1 MNQYADLEIG
11 LHYYD
16 EQSYAVE
23 TRFSAPG
30 SEVDKRLPGTHLVQF
45 NFEELRSLV
54 FDPPEYGAKLTQ
66 GLFANSLVLAE
77 FASALST
84 AQSNNAAL
92 RLRLVISPRIPEL
105 HSLQWETLVNP
116 IDQKPICT
124 NQNILFSRY
133 LSSFDWRPVRPRKK
147 DELKALVAVANP
159 SDLDAYRP
167 PLAPVDAAGELERA
181 RASLTPVPIT
191 SLTEASLPK
200 ILDCL
205 QEGSFDILYLVAH
218 GVLHQGKPVLFLCND
233 DGTVARTPGSQLAD
247 RLKDLQQTPRLIV
260 LASCQSGGKGDIEFE
275 NNGSGTGIL
284 SALGPRLAEAGIP
297 AVVAMQGNI
306 TMKTIE
312 RFMPVFFRELQRDG
326 QIDRAMAAARTAV
339 LDRPDYWMP
348 ALFMRLTS
356 GRIWYVPGF
365 RTEKSGVEIMP
376 ALITFIKARR
386 CTPII
391 GPGLAEPLLSSHRE
405 IAQRWAE
412 KHNYPMLPQ
421 GRESLPQVT
430 QYLSIYQSQ
439 IFPKMALSE
448 YLKEEIQKEHASDL
462 PPDLLDE
469 WATLDEV
476 IDAAGAAHRKRNPK
490 NPYTM
495 LAQLP
500 LPIYITTN
508 QHNLLASAL
517 KEAGKSPEVIICP
530 WNNKVEQVQS
540 LYKLNENYRPDRN
553 RPLVFHL
560 FGRLDEPDSVVL
572 TEDDYFNYLIGVTK
586 NWDLIPPIIGRAL
599 TDSALLFLG
608 FQIDEWNFRVLLRS
622 FLSREGADRL
632 KTYAHVAAQIEPE
645 EGRFIEP
652 ERARSI
658 LEKYLSINASVSIF
672 WGSADDFLLQLWQ
685 ELNKGKT
692 QEPLP

>member
-1 MNQYADLEIG
+1 MSDYADFEIG
-11 LHYYD
+11 LQYYD

-23 TRFSAPG
+23 TRFNAPG
-30 SEVDKRLPGTHLVQF
+30 SEADKRLPGTHVVQF
-45 NFEELRSLV
+45 DLDKLRTLII
-54 FDPPEYGAKLTQ
+54 DPPAYGAQLAQ
-66 GLFANSLVLAE
+66 GLFSDSLVLAE
-77 FASALST
+77 FASALSA
-84 AQSNNAAL
+84 AQSKNTAL
-92 RLRLVISPRIPEL
+92 RLRLVISSRIPEL
-105 HSLQWETLVNP
+105 HSLLWETLLNP
-116 IDQKPICT
+116 IDQKPICS

-133 LSSFDWRPVRPRKK
+133 LSSFDWRPVKPRKK
-147 DELKALVAVANP
+147 EELKALVAIANP
-159 SDLDAYRP
+159 SDLDSYR
-167 PLAPVDAAGELERA
+167 LAPVEAPGELERA
-181 RASLTPVPIT
+181 RANLNPIPVTAI
-191 SLTEASLPK
+191 TEATLPK
-200 ILDCL
+200 ILEHL
-205 QEGSFDILYLVAH
+205 QEGAFDILYLVAH
-218 GVLHQGKPVLFLCND
+218 GVLVQGKPFLFLCSD
-233 DGTVARTPGSQLAD
+233 EGTVARTPGSQLAD
-247 RLKDLQQTPRLIV
+247 RLKDLPQIPRLIV
-260 LASCQSGGKGDIEFE
+260 LASCQS
-275 NNGSGTGIL
+275 SGTGEIDAEKNGSSSGVL

-297 AVVAMQGNI
+297 AVLAMQGNI
-306 TMKTIE
+306 TMKTVE
-312 RFMPVFFRELQRDG
+312 QFMPVFFRELQRDG
-326 QIDRAMAAARTAV
+326 QIDRAIAAARTAV

-365 RTEKSGVEIMP
+365 RSEKSEVEIMP
-376 ALITFIKARR
+376 ALITFIKGRR
-386 CTPII
+386 CTPIV
-391 GPGLAEPLLSSHRE
+391 GPGLAEPLIGSHRE
-405 IAQRWAE
+405 IAQRWAQ

-430 QYLSIYQSQ
+430 QYLSTFQSQ
-439 IFPKMALSE
+439 IFPKMALGE
-448 YLKEEIQKEHASDL
+448 YLKEEIQKKYAPDL
-462 PPDLLDE
+462 SPALLDE

-476 IDAAGAAHRKRNPK
+476 IDAAGAAYRKRTPDD
-490 NPYTM
+490 PYTL
-495 LAQLP
+495 LARLP

-517 KEAGKSPEVIICP
+517 QESGKTPEVIICP

-540 LYKLNENYRPDRN
+540 LYRLKEGYRPDRDH
-553 RPLVFHL
+553 PLVFHL

-572 TEDDYFNYLIGVTK
+572 TEDDYFNFLIGVTK

-672 WGSADDFLLQLWQ
+672 WGSADDFLQQLWQ
-685 ELNKGKT
+685 ELNKGRT